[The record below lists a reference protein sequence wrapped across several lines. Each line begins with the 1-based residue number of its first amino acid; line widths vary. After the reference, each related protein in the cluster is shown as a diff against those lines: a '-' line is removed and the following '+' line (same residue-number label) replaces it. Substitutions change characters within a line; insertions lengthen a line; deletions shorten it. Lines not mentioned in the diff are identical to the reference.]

1 MLRGCFCERCKFNLD
16 QEVKHFFVGYV
27 CQSLLG
33 GIGMTFRP
41 LRDRVVLGRSEEE
54 ASATEDVFIP
64 DTARETSAGVISK
77 PDKDEAR
84 RRRQIEN
91 PNQETPRRRNRRAQR
106 KDQQN
111 KKPGRWWPSL
121 SPEDNDKSK

>member
-54 ASATEDVFIP
+54 ANATGDVFIP
-64 DTARETSAGVISK
+64 DTARAKVQEVCGKV
-77 PDKDEAR
+77 R
-84 RRRQIEN
+84 RGGCGQPEGSGG
-91 PNQETPRRRNRRAQR
+91 PNRTEFCR
-106 KDQQN
+106 
-111 KKPGRWWPSL
+111 
-121 SPEDNDKSK
+121 